1 MKVHYGEGVANR
13 TGPESCAAYREV
25 CGEALTGEHIGQPL
39 SRDRKTVPD
48 ADAVSCAEGNTVRRV
63 TRASRRSGVVI
74 EPGMYG
80 RSLRGNREI
89 SGSTTRIR
97 RVARIGKAQRRNPM
111 MHEPEKS
118 DSSIVAAKP
127 ANESD
132 RVG

>member
-1 MKVHYGEGVANR
+1 M
-13 TGPESCAAYREV
+13 
-25 CGEALTGEHIGQPL
+25 
-39 SRDRKTVPD
+39 
-48 ADAVSCAEGNTVRRV
+48 
-63 TRASRRSGVVI
+63 RASRRSGVVI

-97 RVARIGKAQRRNPM
+97 GVVRIGKAQRRKPM
-111 MHEPEKS
+111 MHELEKS
-118 DSSIVAAKP
+118 DSFIVAAKP